1 MIWILSGALIVFVIL
16 LIILY
21 RKFTNTPAKNAE
33 KFKKEFEQLRKEA
46 AEKIKEDYD
55 RTVDQE
61 IKHAKL
67 KLTQEISNLE
77 LVYKNKQEEIE
88 KMQNEVEAAEQR
100 RNDQLISI
108 AKELAK
114 EIESKSKQ
122 GAIDLAG
129 VAEYYEGRKMD
140 VVNAYND
147 FVEDIQEKKTQ
158 LSQELTAAQEKQKAI
173 IAEYQRAEQ
182 IRQDKDFYRIQLS
195 NYAIEDV
202 QKLRRIAEELHD
214 PSVLYK
220 LIYKTYYERPFNEM
234 IGRVVPEDQSACGIY
249 KITNIENGRVYIGQT
264 RQAFKE
270 RWRTHVKRG
279 VRAETGTMNK
289 LYQAMWDEGVE
300 NFTFEVLQTCKP
312 EELNTLEKDFISL
325 YQAAE
330 WGYNST
336 GGNS

>member
-1 MIWILSGALIVFVIL
+1 MVWILSGALIVLVIL
-16 LIILY
+16 LVVLY
-21 RKFTNTPAKNAE
+21 RHSINTPAKNTGE
-33 KFKKEFEQLRKEA
+33 FEKEFTQLYKEA
-46 AEKIKEDYD
+46 AKKIKEDYD
-55 RTVDQE
+55 RTVEQR
-61 IKHAKL
+61 IKLAKL
-67 KLTQEISNLE
+67 TLAQEISNLE
-77 LVYKNKQEEIE
+77 LTYKHKQKEIK

-100 RNDQLISI
+100 RNNQLISI
-108 AKELAK
+108 AEELAK

-129 VAEYYEGRKMD
+129 VTEYYEGRKAD
-140 VVNAYND
+140 VIDAYNN

-158 LSQELTAAQEKQKAI
+158 LSQELMAAQEKQKAI

-182 IRQDKDFYRIQLS
+182 IRQDRDFYRIQLS

-234 IGRVVPEDQSACGIY
+234 IGRVVSEDQSACGIY
-249 KITNIENGRVYIGQT
+249 KITNIENGRIYIGQT

-289 LYQAMWDEGVE
+289 LYQAMWDERVE
-300 NFTFEVLQTCKP
+300 NFTFEILQTCKP